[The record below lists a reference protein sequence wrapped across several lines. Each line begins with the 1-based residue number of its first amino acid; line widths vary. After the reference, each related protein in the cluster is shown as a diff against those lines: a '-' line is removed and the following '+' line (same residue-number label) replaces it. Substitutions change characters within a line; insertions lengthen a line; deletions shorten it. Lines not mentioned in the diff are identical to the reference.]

1 MSGRCQT
8 RSGHHTFTSKEEDLW
23 KLLKVEKKPKLLTK
37 EPRLKNRIC
46 KMNSAHEEVFFM
58 YIDDVAVGQTAVI

>member
-1 MSGRCQT
+1 MSDKIRPPPIHQQGGGALEAAQ
-8 RSGHHTFTSKEEDLW
+8 GW
-23 KLLKVEKKPKLLTK
+23 KKNELLTK

-46 KMNSAHEEVFFM
+46 KMNSAHEEVFFR